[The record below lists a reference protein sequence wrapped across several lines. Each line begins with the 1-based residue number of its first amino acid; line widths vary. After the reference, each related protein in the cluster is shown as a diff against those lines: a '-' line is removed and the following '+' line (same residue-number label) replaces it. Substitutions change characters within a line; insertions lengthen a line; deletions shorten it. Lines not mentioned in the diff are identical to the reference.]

1 MIPFHLNPEEI
12 RLISNLRCLT
22 GEQRDMVAYLISK
35 LEALADHA
43 PIQATANV
51 TALRIPPSL

>member
-1 MIPFHLNPEEI
+1 
-12 RLISNLRCLT
+12 
-22 GEQRDMVAYLISK
+22 MVAYLISK